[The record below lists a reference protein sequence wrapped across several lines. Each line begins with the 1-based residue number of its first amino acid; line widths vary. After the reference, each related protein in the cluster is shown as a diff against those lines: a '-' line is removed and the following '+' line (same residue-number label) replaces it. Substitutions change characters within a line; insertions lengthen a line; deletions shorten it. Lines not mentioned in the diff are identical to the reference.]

1 MPDQHDPDAAFE
13 MMGKIG
19 EGYGSLWN
27 VSPRSYG
34 VVMKARHKESNR
46 TVAIK
51 MIPIQGSMKEFMQE
65 ISILKSCRSEYIVRY
80 YGSYMKK
87 NVLWVV

>member
-19 EGYGSLWN
+19 EGYGYWRT
-27 VSPRSYG
+27 VSCRSYG
-34 VVMKARHKESNR
+34 VVMKARHKETGR
-46 TVAIK
+46 IVAIK